1 MKYGKLR
8 TLRGQITVAGGVAR
22 KNIIVADGL
31 VNYGLQIKSFQ
42 VWRETVPDGA
52 GNVTV
57 NAILSLDTISS
68 GANMNAADNRQFA
81 WFQMSVNGVD
91 GGLIQPYTI
100 IDPDHIINRD
110 LFLTVDNATNGIL
123 NYLIEAQVV
132 ELSDDEAIITIIKE
146 TSQQ

>member
-1 MKYGKLR
+1 MKFGKLR
-8 TLRGQITVAGGVAR
+8 TLRGQIIVNGGVAR

-52 GNVTV
+52 GNVSV

-68 GANMNAADNRQFA
+68 GTNMNAADNRQFA
-81 WFQMSVNGVD
+81 WFQMAVNGVD

-110 LFLTVDNATNGIL
+110 LFLTVDNSTDGIL

-146 TSQQ
+146 TSQS